1 MSRIAIIGSCIT
13 RDLWP
18 ILGETP
24 QNLLYVSRTSLAT
37 LFAPAPAGVTTADE
51 PPNGLRP
58 QPHAALVADL
68 RKTALAALVAH
79 RPTHI
84 VFDFIDERF
93 DLLSVGGGLVSHTWE
108 LDVSGYLDQAPFKT
122 AHRIGRATAACE
134 QLWMQGASE
143 MTAFLQATPLREAQ
157 VILHEAQWAERYLD
171 ADGQTQAFAPIV
183 DVLEGRMV
191 DLREQ
196 NAMLDRYQA
205 AFAELMPRAVRIR
218 APDELRLADSGHR
231 WSLSPFH
238 YVTDYYRD
246 IWRRLREA
254 GV

>member
-24 QNLLYVSRTSLAT
+24 QNLLYVSRTSLAS
-37 LFAPAPAGVTTADE
+37 LFAPAPAGVTVADE

-108 LDVSGYLDQAPFKT
+108 LDVSGYLDQAPFRV
-122 AHRIGRATAACE
+122 AHRIGRGAAACDR
-134 QLWMQGASE
+134 LWMQGAAE
-143 MTAFLQATPLREAQ
+143 MTAFLQGTPLRDAK
-157 VILHEAQWAERYLD
+157 VILHEAQWAQRYLD
-171 ADGQTQAFAPIV
+171 AAGRIQAFAPTV
-183 DVLEGRMV
+183 EVLEGRTA

-196 NAMLDRYQA
+196 NAVLDRYQA
-205 AFAELMPRAVRIR
+205 AFAELMPRAERIR
-218 APDELRLADSGHR
+218 APEALRLADAGHR
-231 WSLSPFH
+231 WGLSPFH

-246 IWRRLREA
+246 IWRQLREA

>member
-1 MSRIAIIGSCIT
+1 LSRIAIIGSCIT

-37 LFAPAPAGVTTADE
+37 LFAPPLAGVATAGV

-93 DLLSVGGGLVSHTWE
+93 DLLSVGGGLASHTWE
-108 LDVSGYLDQAPFKT
+108 LDVSGYLDQAPFRT

-134 QLWMQGASE
+134 QLWMRGAAE
-143 MTAFLQATPLREAQ
+143 MTAFLQATPLREAK
-157 VILHEAQWAERYLD
+157 VILHEAQWADRYLD
-171 ADGQTQAFAPIV
+171 ATGEARAFAPIV

-196 NAMLDRYQA
+196 NTMLDRYQA
-205 AFAELMPRAVRIR
+205 AFAKLMPQAVRIR
-218 APDELRLADSGHR
+218 APDALRLADASHR

-238 YVTDYYRD
+238 YVDDYYREV
-246 IWRRLREA
+246 WRRLRET